1 MKVFLA
7 SFTYP
12 PNKDG
17 VSESAMSFAEGLA
30 ERGHEV
36 VVGTGEPEVRGAVYY
51 GPANPVVERFRIQG
65 GPLHR
70 DGISG
75 EIARYR
81 RFVAEGDF
89 DALVCLCIDTW
100 PTFLLKPMLRG
111 FRGRKVMVS
120 HGFSAHHWYPQ
131 RRFPWGLRSW
141 LRGMLFTARA
151 PGFFRLFDEV
161 VFNSERKD
169 FGRFLDHRIASRIGH
184 PGIRILPNSVDPAF
198 FAAAPGGPRFR
209 EAHGLG
215 GSPMFLCVANYS
227 TRKNQQLALRAFAE
241 AAIPGASL
249 VFIGSEANE
258 HSRALEELASALPAA
273 PGTVVR
279 VLSGVPRAETIAAFH
294 EAQAFVLSA
303 TEETQPFVLLEAMAA
318 GLPFIST
325 PTGCVDE
332 MPGGITASS
341 SAEIAQAMRTLAS
354 DPALHA
360 KLRTEGL
367 AFARANC
374 SRDRSVDLMEEMIG
388 TRQDGE
394 RTVSPA

>member
-36 VVGTGEPEVRGAVYY
+36 VVGTGEPEVRGAVYD
-51 GPANPVVERFRIQG
+51 GPANPVVERFRIHG

-75 EIARYR
+75 EMARYR
-81 RFVAEGDF
+81 DFVVQGDF
-89 DALVCLCIDTW
+89 DALVCLCLDTW
-100 PTFLLKPMLRG
+100 PTFLLLPLLPG
-111 FRGRKVMVS
+111 LRGRKVLVS

-141 LRGMLFTARA
+141 LRGMMFTART
-151 PGFFRLFDEV
+151 PGFISLFDEV
-161 VFNSERKD
+161 VFNSARKD
-169 FGRFLDHRIASRIGH
+169 LGRFLDHRIASWSRH
-184 PGIRILPNSVDPAF
+184 PGIRILPNSVAQVF
-198 FAAAPGGPRFR
+198 FDGPRGGRSFR
-209 EAHGLG
+209 EARGLADG
-215 GSPMFLCVANYS
+215 PLFLCVANYS
-227 TRKNQQLALRAFAE
+227 TRKNQQLAIRAFAE
-241 AAIPGASL
+241 AAVPGASI
-249 VFIGSEANE
+249 VFIGSESNE
-258 HSRALEELASALPAA
+258 HSRSLEKLAETLPPT
-273 PGTVVR
+273 PGMVVR
-279 VLSGVPRAETIAAFH
+279 VLSGVSRTDTIAAFH
-294 EAQAFVLSA
+294 EAHAFVLSA

-318 GLPFIST
+318 GLPFVST

-341 SAEIAQAMRTLAS
+341 AAEIAQAMRMLAL

-360 KLRTEGL
+360 KLRAEGL